1 MTNSL
6 EVRCPLADIRL
17 AENLNSINDE
27 YKISSN
33 TKVILRQLLKK
44 FLPIK
49 LIDRP
54 KMGFGFPLN
63 KLIKKNL
70 KDLTFQ
76 YLSINKLKNSGIF
89 NEKKIL
95 NLVEDHM
102 KNYQDNSQ
110 LIWSIII
117 FQIWYEKNFS

>member
-1 MTNSL
+1 ML
-6 EVRCPLADIRL
+6 LFGID
-17 AENLNSINDE
+17 
-27 YKISSN
+27 
-33 TKVILRQLLKK
+33 ILRQLLKK
-44 FLPIK
+44 FLPTK

-70 KDLTFQ
+70 KELTFQ

-117 FQIWYEKNFS
+117 FQIWHEKNFS